1 MPRFKLGER
10 VALNGLL
17 GELHGGEAI
26 GTVVLVVPD
35 RHGMDVFDEYGIAF
49 EDSRQLRVR
58 SFQLTHVVLTDAE
71 SQEKAASLA
80 LPGDLTRKNQL
91 RCPTRMNH
99 DYRGRT

>member
-35 RHGMDVFDEYGIAF
+35 RHGLDVFDEYGIAF

-58 SFQLTHVVLTDAE
+58 SFQLTHVVLTDAD
-71 SQEKAASLA
+71 SQEKAASLG
-80 LPGDLTRKNQL
+80 LPGDLTRKNQF